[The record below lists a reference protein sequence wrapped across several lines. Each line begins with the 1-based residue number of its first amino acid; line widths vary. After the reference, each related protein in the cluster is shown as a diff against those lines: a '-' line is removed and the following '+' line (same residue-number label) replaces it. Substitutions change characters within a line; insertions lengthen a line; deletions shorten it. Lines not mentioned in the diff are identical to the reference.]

1 MADSIPKTGPTGS
14 RNKWLFCLAFL
25 ACLGVLLAGLSLYF
39 LPKDN
44 TPEAGIQNV
53 RACGVL
59 GEPENTLD
67 YLVLGDSLPLTG
79 VNPWVIWERQ
89 GFTGYVCA
97 ATGQDTE
104 GSAQLLEAAL
114 ENQAPRV
121 IFLEAHQLYKEIDAV
136 DAAVRQVCQLVPVLQ
151 YHDNWK
157 FLSPKEALRPVQY
170 TNRPI
175 ERGYYLRKAV
185 CGTDPGDYMAP
196 TDGEDPIPR
205 ESARIL
211 KRIAR
216 SCREQNIELVLFS
229 LPSPANWSDAAHRAV
244 DALAAEMG
252 ISYLDLNLT
261 DLSIDWSRDT
271 LDGGD
276 HLNEAGAEKASAF
289 LGTYL
294 AEKHTLEDKRLS
306 PAYARWQQDFDTFTA
321 LASAAEDTL

>member
-1 MADSIPKTGPTGS
+1 M
-14 RNKWLFCLAFL
+14 
-25 ACLGVLLAGLSLYF
+25 
-39 LPKDN
+39 
-44 TPEAGIQNV
+44 
-53 RACGVL
+53 
-59 GEPENTLD
+59 
-67 YLVLGDSLPLTG
+67 
-79 VNPWVIWERQ
+79 
-89 GFTGYVCA
+89 
-97 ATGQDTE
+97 
-104 GSAQLLEAAL
+104 
-114 ENQAPRV
+114 
-121 IFLEAHQLYKEIDAV
+121 
-136 DAAVRQVCQLVPVLQ
+136 PVLQ

-185 CGTDPGDYMAP
+185 CGTDPGAYMAP
-196 TDGEDPIPR
+196 TEGTDPIPR

-211 KRIAR
+211 KRMAR
-216 SCREQNIELVLFS
+216 TCREQNIELVLFS

-252 ISYLDLNLT
+252 VSYLDLNLL
-261 DLSIDWSRDT
+261 DLSMDWSRDT

-294 AEKHTLEDKRLS
+294 AEKNTLEDKRQL
-306 PAYARWQQDFDTFTA
+306 PDYARWQQDFDTFTA